1 MIGLPENVEST
12 PEQRRMRTLR
22 DLALDAGRAESLEA
36 CLQRAAETLSRSAR
50 DLITSEELAKLDVQ
64 NALDAVRRLRPNFLQ
79 THGGLSSS
87 ITQGPQDVVVYVDN
101 TKMGGPAS
109 LAQIPLTDV
118 KEIQYLNGPD
128 ATQRYGTGHG
138 SGAIIVIRK

>member
-1 MIGLPENVEST
+1 MT
-12 PEQRRMRTLR
+12 
-22 DLALDAGRAESLEA
+22 
-36 CLQRAAETLSRSAR
+36 SRSLLIVAAVVIAGVPGCASSPAASGATQQSASSSSRSRGSR
-50 DLITSEELAKLDVQ
+50 DVITQEELAKVDVQ
-64 NALDAVRRLRPNFLQ
+64 NALDAVRRLRPSYLQ

-101 TKMGGPAS
+101 TRMGGPGT
-109 LAQIPLTDV
+109 LAQIPITDV

>member
-1 MIGLPENVEST
+1 MKTRSLLVAVAVMVGASGCASSSAGT
-12 PEQRRMRTLR
+12 PGATQQ
-22 DLALDAGRAESLEA
+22 ASAP
-36 CLQRAAETLSRSAR
+36 SRSRGSR

-109 LAQIPLTDV
+109 LAQIPITDV

>member
-1 MIGLPENVEST
+1 MLIRPLLVISAAV
-12 PEQRRMRTLR
+12 
-22 DLALDAGRAESLEA
+22 LATAGCASSPSGSPGA
-36 CLQRAAETLSRSAR
+36 TQQSSAGPSRSHGAR
-50 DLITSEELAKLDVQ
+50 DMITQEELAGIDVQ
-64 NALDAVRRLRPNFLQ
+64 TALDAVRRLRPSFLQ
-79 THGGLSSS
+79 THGGATAS

-101 TKMGGPAS
+101 TRMGGPSA
-109 LAQIPLTDV
+109 LAQIPITDV